1 MTAAGREAGGA
12 ETGPAATA
20 PRSPVPFDAVALGYD
35 RAMARV
41 SEPFIPDLLAACALG
56 RDERLLDLGTGTG
69 LVAAAAARA
78 LGPAVRVVGLD
89 VSPAMLAR
97 ARERVPPGR
106 VTLVA
111 GDAEALPC
119 RDGSF
124 DAVAGHFVL
133 VFLTRPA
140 VAVAELHRVLR
151 PRGRVAL
158 TALARPEATAY
169 GPVLEALGRRA
180 PRARALLDRLCSLGT
195 PDRLAELL
203 TAAGFR
209 GAAVAAVR
217 REVRWASFD
226 EYWRVIE
233 GGGGLAGQEYRA
245 LPDAARGA
253 VEAEVRRAVALR
265 RDAGGL
271 AWDVEVLLG
280 TAGR

>member
-1 MTAAGREAGGA
+1 VTAAGREAGGA
-12 ETGPAATA
+12 ETDPARSA

-56 RDERLLDLGTGTG
+56 RGERLLDLGTGTG
-69 LVAAAAARA
+69 LVAAAAARTPCTA
-78 LGPAVRVVGLD
+78 ARVVGLD

-97 ARERVPPGR
+97 ARERVAPFR
-106 VTLVA
+106 VALVT

-124 DAVAGHFVL
+124 DAAAGHFVL
-133 VFLTRPA
+133 VFLKRPA
-140 VAVAELHRVLR
+140 AAVAELHRVLR
-151 PRGRVAL
+151 PGGRVVL
-158 TALARPEATAY
+158 TALSRPEATAY

-180 PRARALLDRLCSLGT
+180 PRARELLDRLCSLGT
-195 PDRLAELL
+195 PDRLARLL

-209 GAAVAAVR
+209 EAGVEAVR
-217 REVRWASFD
+217 REVRWASFG
-226 EYWRVIE
+226 EYWSVIE
-233 GGGGLAGQEYRA
+233 TGGGLAGQEYRA

-280 TAGR
+280 TARR